1 MKSDI
6 SGISQIKILNL
17 WALTKHIVLISHHTH
32 NTHSFNEVRFLHIA
46 TSHSII
52 E

>member
-17 WALTKHIVLISHHTH
+17 WALTKHLASISHHTH
-32 NTHSFNEVRFLHIA
+32 KTHSFNEVQFLHIA
-46 TSHSII
+46 S
-52 E
+52 